1 MHVLLI
7 KDISNTWSVE
17 HFPALL
23 SRLMEINAYESRLCG
38 EVEELIEV
46 PQKEPVCSCLFLV
59 FWLFL

>member
-23 SRLMEINAYESRLCG
+23 SRLMEINAYKSCLCG
-38 EVEELIEV
+38 GLEELIEV
-46 PQKEPVCSCLFLV
+46 P
-59 FWLFL
+59 